1 MKLKASILLIE
12 DNEALRKLLST
23 YFSDLDFEL
32 NAVKDGLAGMKYLFS
47 VNTPDI
53 LILSIDIVGMSAFE
67 LIEQVRANG
76 LIGAIPIIIISSEN
90 DESIQQRC
98 FDLGTDAF
106 FTKPFSPDSLH
117 NKVLELVPVPVYES

>member
-12 DNEALRKLLST
+12 DNEGLRRLLAT
-23 YFSDLDFEL
+23 YLSAQAFEV

-47 VNTPDI
+47 ADTPDL

-76 LIGAIPIIIISSEN
+76 LIGAIPIIVLSSEN

-106 FTKPFSPDSLH
+106 FTKPFSPDALH
-117 NKVLELVPVPVYES
+117 QKVQELVPVSVYDS